1 MTMQN
6 EQKQSVMETTLPPGY
21 WISGDN
27 CSWMSRAKL
36 SRSRFKTQSDYYR
49 SAWRHWTAA
58 VLRGRMIK
66 WEYHSLHSNK
76 LLICARTQSTW
87 VELNPW
93 GSISVKTASE
103 DDNGFE
109 REITIFIGSNHDIG
123 IDEAMAR
130 FAALVFASE
139 GM

>member
-1 MTMQN
+1 
-6 EQKQSVMETTLPPGY
+6 
-21 WISGDN
+21 
-27 CSWMSRAKL
+27 
-36 SRSRFKTQSDYYR
+36 
-49 SAWRHWTAA
+49 
-58 VLRGRMIK
+58 MIK
-66 WEYHSLHSNK
+66 WEYHSLYSNK

-103 DDNGFE
+103 DDDGFE
-109 REITIFIGSNHDIG
+109 REITIFIGSNYDIG

-130 FAALVFASE
+130 FAALVMASE